1 MLTTLETI
9 VLGLLLV
16 VLLSYRRRFRAPL
29 SIRYLLLTMWYPEP
43 MLTCNSYST
52 TRPLSF
58 TWMTC
63 VSRPAEEEVRRLRRQ
78 VHREH
83 QHQRRRQQRHQPAHR
98 ALPADPRAG
107 SRPARIQRTS
117 CVMGSPRRPPTSMC
131 LVGCLTARRCPTSI
145 EWTSQP
151 ESGNRAHQCRS
162 PVKHPPVR

>member
-1 MLTTLETI
+1 MRMIRASALTSCSALFSPGAI
-9 VLGLLLV
+9 NCMCRACKAQLV
-16 VLLSYRRRFRAPL
+16 
-29 SIRYLLLTMWYPEP
+29 
-43 MLTCNSYST
+43 
-52 TRPLSF
+52 
-58 TWMTC
+58 
-63 VSRPAEEEVRRLRRQ
+63 RLRRTSATVRRPQ
-78 VHREH
+78 ARGLTSAARLQH
-83 QHQRRRQQRHQPAHR
+83 QHRHQPARPRRQQRHQPAHR